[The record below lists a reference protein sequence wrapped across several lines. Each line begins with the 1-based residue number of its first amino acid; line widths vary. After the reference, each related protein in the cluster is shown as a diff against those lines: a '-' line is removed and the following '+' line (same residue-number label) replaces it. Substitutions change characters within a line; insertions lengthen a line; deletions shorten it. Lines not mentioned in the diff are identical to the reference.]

1 MNVLIAITRQL
12 AQKTGGKLNR
22 ALDWSPKRGVLPRLL
37 GDMRKP
43 GSRHLGAL
51 VLQNAQVKSKK
62 WVCLNA
68 II

>member
-12 AQKTGGKLNR
+12 AQKTEAMNR
-22 ALDWSPKRGVLPRLL
+22 ALDWSPKRGVLPLL
-37 GDMRKP
+37 PGDMRKP

>member
-12 AQKTGGKLNR
+12 AQKTGGKINR
-22 ALDWSPKRGVLPRLL
+22 ALDWSPKRGVLLRLP

-43 GSRHLGAL
+43 GRRYLGAF
-51 VLQNAQVKSKK
+51 VVQNAQVEGKK
-62 WVCLNA
+62 RVCLNA